1 MIRRMLCVF
10 ALAVVLPS
18 LVYEWAASAQEKFR
32 LLGEKEIRAQVIGRD
47 ITDSSH
53 WSIYLRSDGALLRDE
68 MGAKWTGIWKIQN
81 NRLCMSNP
89 SVESPICNEVWMS
102 GENIRLRAHK
112 DEETW
117 DAVVEKHK
125 TN

>member
-1 MIRRMLCVF
+1 MSRRTLRVL
-10 ALAVVLPS
+10 ALTVVLPALFCGS
-18 LVYEWAASAQEKFR
+18 AAPAQESFR
-32 LLGEKEIRAQVIGRD
+32 LLGEKEIRARVIGKD
-47 ITDSSH
+47 LTDSSH
-53 WSIYLRSDGALLRDE
+53 WSIYLRSDGALSRGE
-68 MGAKWTGIWKIQN
+68 MGRKWTGIWKIQN

-117 DAVVEKHK
+117 DAVVVKHK